1 MERFMQ
7 DFQTGMDVTLW
18 MVAGAGEDNA
28 ADDDEDDEG
37 DFKIKGLPVT
47 AKLSGFG
54 DSAAPEGVSDT
65 GKLLGSA
72 ISWTNRVS
80 YIRRGSVFGGETGG
94 RREERAAG
102 AISDATYRWRCSSP
116 RQSKLARI

>member
-18 MVAGAGEDNA
+18 MAAGAMEDDTFD
-28 ADDDEDDEG
+28 DDDEEEDG
-37 DFKIKGLPVT
+37 LFKIKGLPVT

-65 GKLLGSA
+65 GKLLGSS
-72 ISWTNRVS
+72 ISWKNRVS
-80 YIRRGSVFGGETGG
+80 YIRRGSVFGGEGS
-94 RREERAAG
+94 G
-102 AISDATYRWRCSSP
+102 AWRGKHNGLT
-116 RQSKLARI
+116 RNVG